1 MRMYSNEPAVGEAP
15 PWVEADTTRVPPVE
29 ICEIQVIA
37 PPDYYSVCDEKPWP
51 TNAEKPWP
59 TGAERNDDDT
69 TLADDSFER
78 MTHADSETIELKE
91 APSESDDAGFSRLPW
106 QRDSDDISEPVL
118 ANMYQTEDM
127 AVVSVPP
134 PLTDI
139 TDNIAD
145 DDDNEERVEEIT
157 PPLPWRQN
165 SDEPTTASLGH
176 ELDSMCPQ
184 LSSMQSFLLS
194 EAESKHSEPMQIPS
208 VMDMPRMMD
217 VSAANGNG
225 EFLLDDLDTDQM
237 DFYSRVAQWLL
248 DSVPDLLDPVLDEG
262 MLPMPAP
269 HEGAPASVVVTLE
282 STNEDEVDV

>member
-29 ICEIQVIA
+29 ICEVQVMA
-37 PPDYYSVCDEKPWP
+37 PPDYYSIC
-51 TNAEKPWP
+51 EKPWP

-69 TLADDSFER
+69 ILADDSFER
-78 MTHADSETIELKE
+78 TTHADSETIELKE
-91 APSESDDAGFSRLPW
+91 APSESDGGFSRLPW

-118 ANMYQTEDM
+118 ANMYQTEDLN
-127 AVVSVPP
+127 VVSVPP
-134 PLTDI
+134 PLPDTI
-139 TDNIAD
+139 D
-145 DDDNEERVEEIT
+145 DATSDAEERVEEIPP

-165 SDEPTTASLGH
+165 SDEPTTSLGH

-208 VMDMPRMMD
+208 VMDMPRMLD
-217 VSAANGNG
+217 AANGNG
-225 EFLLDDLDTDQM
+225 DFLLDDLDTDQM

-262 MLPMPAP
+262 MLPIPAP
-269 HEGAPASVVVTLE
+269 HASVAITLE
-282 STNEDEVDV
+282 SNDEVDV